1 MIYYQRNLFLLLTVC
16 IVSLTLAINVQNM
29 NDLQRNHLIEREFP
43 GENILNAESQLQ
55 RQVHTMDEEMLGRV
69 EAQLMGAMEM
79 LQNYRPL
86 PHQQNL
92 QRKER
97 TTNLNSFDLDDENEK
112 IKD

>member
-1 MIYYQRNLFLLLTVC
+1 MIYYQQNLFLLFTVC

-43 GENILNAESQLQ
+43 GENILNTESQLQ

-79 LQNYRPL
+79 LQNYRAASSPAKFTEK
-86 PHQQNL
+86 
-92 QRKER
+92 RKNNKFEFIR
-97 TTNLNSFDLDDENEK
+97 FGR
-112 IKD
+112 

>member
-79 LQNYRPL
+79 LQNYRAIKIHFQISRFL
-86 PHQQNL
+86 TSKIYREKKEQQ
-92 QRKER
+92 
-97 TTNLNSFDLDDENEK
+97 
-112 IKD
+112 I